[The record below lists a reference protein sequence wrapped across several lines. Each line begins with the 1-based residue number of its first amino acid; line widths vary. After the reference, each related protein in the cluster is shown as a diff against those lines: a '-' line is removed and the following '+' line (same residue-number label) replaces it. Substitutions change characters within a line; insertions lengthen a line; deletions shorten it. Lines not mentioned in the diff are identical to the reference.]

1 MATTRTT
8 TTSTRT
14 ILGSDE
20 DEEEEEYEKEHNE
33 EQESEEESDDSEDD
47 DDDENMDS
55 DKEHSIITIQSNN
68 DVTDFTINSNSFL
81 KNNPGY
87 NLVQTTTATNTTYP
101 TGDASA
107 IGNSSVPLQ
116 TIVEVINP
124 ILCGDGTANNIT
136 IGRSNDDFSYQSY
149 DGEQYQQHDY
159 QRGYDDDDEYE
170 VVQRRRLNGGGRSG
184 GGFELSIND
193 KMKNVLKE
201 LKSNE
206 RVRRSLSRSMEDEE
220 LGSEEEEDED
230 EQDDVV
236 DYTAGG
242 GDVREA
248 HPGEEDADETYQ
260 SCASYEERKGSN
272 GTVFI
277 VRERLINDF
286 YEHEQIANPE
296 QVPEDDDDDDEGEED
311 VDEEPQMVESR
322 TTKNLYEKNME
333 FVDNC
338 KIYTNPNVVE
348 ETYTYLDNRTN
359 VDIHKEAAVP
369 ADATIIN
376 SSTTTY
382 TTVTP
387 NSKYNKDN
395 IKLDLNL
402 SDRDAV
408 VTVTV
413 EPELCEAAG
422 VADDVAEDDAADVD
436 AERPTTPTAN
446 SNNNNSNLSSN
457 TNSNNNTS
465 NNNKKKKRKG
475 KNKKK

>member
-1 MATTRTT
+1 MTTTRRTT
-8 TTSTRT
+8 TTTTRT
-14 ILGSDE
+14 ISGSDEEEE
-20 DEEEEEYEKEHNE
+20 DEEEEKHNE
-33 EQESEEESDDSEDD
+33 EEESEEESDDSEED

-68 DVTDFTINSNSFL
+68 DATDFTINSNSFL

-87 NLVQTTTATNTTYP
+87 NLVQTMTTTSTNAI
-101 TGDASA
+101 GDASA

-149 DGEQYQQHDY
+149 DGEHYQQHDY
-159 QRGYDDDDEYE
+159 RTYDDDDEYE
-170 VVQRRRLNGGGRSG
+170 VVQRRHLNGGGRSG

-220 LGSEEEEDED
+220 LGSEEEQEEEDED

-236 DYTAGG
+236 DYSAGG
-242 GDVREA
+242 GVREV
-248 HPGEEDADETYQ
+248 HPGGGGEEEEADETYQ

-296 QVPEDDDDDDEGEED
+296 QVPDDDEEEEED
-311 VDEEPQMVESR
+311 EETEMLESR

-348 ETYTYLDNRTN
+348 ETYTYLDNRTT
-359 VDIHKEAAVP
+359 VEIDKDAAVP
-369 ADATIIN
+369 AAATIIN

-387 NSKYNKDN
+387 NLKYNKDN

-402 SDRDAV
+402 NDKDV
-408 VTVTV
+408 VAKATVQ
-413 EPELCEAAG
+413 PELGEAAG
-422 VADDVAEDDAADVD
+422 VADEAEDGADID
-436 AERPTTPTAN
+436 AETPTTPTTPTAN